1 MAWNSELE
9 VSNEKKKKS
18 ASCNQVPFCRRKREK
33 GFDFRGLQRVGWAAR
48 NADLIPSTPVFRLF
62 LQRLDIFLLVQVM
75 SCEIQSWTM
84 WKLVRP
90 SVEPSIVRRES
101 EDVWVEIEVSF
112 NPFPPSKEVAT
123 WCACYFPLF
132 TLFGRPQCQCS
143 GGPLGTVGSEQY
155 KSILWERAW

>member
-90 SVEPSIVRRES
+90 SVEPSIIRRES

-123 WCACYFPLF
+123 WCACYFPSSRFLGASMPVQRW
-132 TLFGRPQCQCS
+132 TLGQC
-143 GGPLGTVGSEQY
+143 